1 MCNGVLII
9 TVFDVWVSVVDVVSV
24 VVELVGVGVLWLM
37 LGGGIEEV
45 ECYSYVSFESSQRVQ
60 RHPRTPHLWHW
71 GQCPGSSS
79 S

>member
-1 MCNGVLII
+1 VCNGVLII

-45 ECYSYVSFESSQRVQ
+45 ECYS
-60 RHPRTPHLWHW
+60 
-71 GQCPGSSS
+71 
-79 S
+79 